1 MRPDALRDQGVVLQG
16 RAGMRGSHES
26 DGGGFVTAGRPLH
39 APTWP
44 VVAAVFATAAS
55 AAIAVGFAT
64 TLEPSAPILAVGYV
78 LGALVT
84 VALASTY
91 RALRNARR
99 RHPRFRVQRGL
110 DRLAAVTTGA
120 GFIAGLANA
129 VLLATELAK

>member
-1 MRPDALRDQGVVLQG
+1 
-16 RAGMRGSHES
+16 MRGNHEG
-26 DGGGFVTAGRPLH
+26 DRGGLVTAGRAVTPLR

-44 VVAAVFATAAS
+44 VIVAVVAAAAS
-55 AAIAVGFAT
+55 AALAVGFAT
-64 TLEPSAPILAVGYV
+64 ALEPSIPLLAVGYA

-110 DRLAAVTTGA
+110 DRLAAATMGV
-120 GFIAGLANA
+120 GFLAGLANA